1 MTRSFGRGLSD
12 RAARRGDGSAGE
24 NRERMQHARWR
35 VPPPRWLQCKGFFC
49 ACRGV
54 AGIWRR
60 AARAVRNR
68 GSGRPSAQKDK
79 KVRVLSLKPRGKPAS
94 CALAGN
100 ALRQEHF
107 PAPHLPLA
115 HASASSPLP
124 CGRGKVVDCGLLVYL
139 NSSKAACGCPR
150 PGSGARDTGRR
161 SRLPGK
167 GEKDARCCFGEGKG
181 T

>member
-1 MTRSFGRGLSD
+1 MVLRAKTGKGCSMPDGAFLRRDGPSVKDFFAPVEALRAFGDARHAQCGTGAPGDLRRKKIKSPRVVVKALRKTRVLRSCGQCP
-12 RAARRGDGSAGE
+12 SAGT
-24 NRERMQHARWR
+24 
-35 VPPPRWLQCKGFFC
+35 FF
-49 ACRGV
+49 
-54 AGIWRR
+54 
-60 AARAVRNR
+60 
-68 GSGRPSAQKDK
+68 
-79 KVRVLSLKPRGKPAS
+79 
-94 CALAGN
+94 
-100 ALRQEHF
+100 
-107 PAPHLPLA
+107 PHLILPLA